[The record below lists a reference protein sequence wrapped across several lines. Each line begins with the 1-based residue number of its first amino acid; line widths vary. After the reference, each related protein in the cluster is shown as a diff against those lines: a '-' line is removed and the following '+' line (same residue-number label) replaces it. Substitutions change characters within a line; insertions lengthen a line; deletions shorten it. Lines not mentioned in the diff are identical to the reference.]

1 MNAFGFSDNKKV
13 NMETLKVSSET
24 IDKNNFS
31 NMKLLK
37 SIYDES
43 FDVANEFFQEGF
55 KSKPKSNSQKESD
68 KKKAD
73 AKAAAEKAK
82 QSAKE
87 VEDAKRKVEDAKKDS
102 DRKVEE
108 AEKDVADAKQDA
120 KEAKEDAKE
129 ATEEANDAEE
139 VAAVE
144 GDDEGFEDGDGDDE
158 GFEDGDDEGFE
169 DDLIEGMK
177 SKSKSKKIAIKTKS
191 KSKKS
196 MGSTG
201 KNQFDV
207 IAWAVNKAKGTIN
220 DEQMIKTVLNSLFV
234 TFLSFLIAH
243 NWYSNFFTNQSYFRI
258 EPMLKS
264 DNTLIHYFTNY
275 IVGIVVSV
283 ESFLMSKIPG
293 YFNSLIDTAI
303 FGKRSIFFI
312 ILMMSLSFVP
322 YFLAQIMSIYGFLK
336 SETIKLIGVIR
347 NYNKSPVGL
356 RNFIRDFISKIFSY
370 IFLFKGNPMISGII
384 GLLFVSEYIKD
395 LIPDFQFIVNSSI
408 FYKIYLVLKFAIFY
422 QPNVAFSSLVLTV
435 YFFYFSV
442 LRLPKINGIGGIFR
456 EMSANN
462 EHMNK
467 EKIKFSFSESI
478 EKIIN
483 FIVENLNQIILLF
496 IIKQNFPNVLKMD
509 STILKIVFIVLGI
522 IAILRLLYSVL
533 EKNGIG
539 KEEKH
544 EIEKNIEIVSQE
556 FEKSIAESNAKSY
569 VSTSFDE
576 FMLQN
581 MYKPYNKI

>member
-1 MNAFGFSDNKKV
+1 MNAFGFSDNNQKIEII
-13 NMETLKVSSET
+13 N
-24 IDKNNFS
+24 KNNFS

-37 SIYDES
+37 SIHDES

-55 KSKPKSNSQKESD
+55 KSKSKKESD
-68 KKKAD
+68 KKKAE

-82 QSAKE
+82 QSARE

-120 KEAKEDAKE
+120 KEAKEEANEAK
-129 ATEEANDAEE
+129 EEANDAEE
-139 VAAVE
+139 IAAVE
-144 GDDEGFEDGDGDDE
+144 GEDEGFTDDDDEGFDD
-158 GFEDGDDEGFE
+158 

-177 SKSKSKKIAIKTKS
+177 TKSKKIAIKTKS

-196 MGSTG
+196 KGSTG

-258 EPMLKS
+258 ETVLKS
-264 DNTLIHYFTNY
+264 ENALIKYFTKY
-275 IVGIVVSV
+275 IVGIVITI
-283 ESFLMSKIPG
+283 ESFLMSTIPG

-303 FGKRSIFFI
+303 FGKRSVFFI

-322 YFLAQIMSIYGFLK
+322 YFMAQIMSIYGFLK

-422 QPNVAFSSLVLTV
+422 QPNVAFSSMILTV

-483 FIVENLNQIILLF
+483 FLVENVNQIILLF

-509 STILKIVFIVLGI
+509 STILKIVFIALGI
-522 IAILRLLYSVL
+522 IAILKILYSVL

-539 KEEKH
+539 KEEKR
-544 EIEKNIEIVSQE
+544 EIEKNIEIVSEE
-556 FEKSIAESNAKSY
+556 FEKSVAESNAKPP

-576 FMLQN
+576 FLLQN
-581 MYKPYNKI
+581 LYKPYNKI